1 MATSSKIIGEK
12 QKIRQKDQV
21 DYKNYPTKFLPFR
34 RILNHNSSIFIPKG
48 ESCQNFMDSDSRC
61 SCDNG

>member
-1 MATSSKIIGEK
+1 MAASSKIIGEK

-21 DYKNYPTKFLPFR
+21 NYKNHPTKFLPFR
-34 RILNHNSSIFIPKG
+34 RIFNHNSSIFIPKG
-48 ESCQNFMDSDSRC
+48 ESCQNFMNSDSLR